1 MIPLPL
7 FFAKA
12 SKDQMRLSPLGTYL
26 GYRSRDKDTGV
37 LNLWVQHR
45 ATGKERQITFEQ
57 ERDVCLLYW
66 FSCDDKTLIYLRE
79 PGKNG
84 SELYHLYAIDLH
96 QEENDGTDENKSA
109 CQEPRDLIGDASTT
123 CAMGFAGGLQVWLDP
138 QQPRRIYTATAPI
151 GVRSMFWSI
160 SCINIDTGERTL
172 VESNPL
178 ATWYGLIWFIACTVV
193 SMALR
198 FLGISGIPQPRA
210 TAQWFPDATM
220 NFRGRLEI
228 SLVDLSCAWS
238 VKGAKQIHGAKEG
251 WKIFYECRWANA
263 NMSLV
268 GSSGG
273 SGTAHIGFSKDGS
286 TVDLHV
292 CGNGDTTS
300 YERYSEG
307 TTEYLQKLECH
318 PRSDITGFLRDPV
331 TGTVQGVT
339 YNYEKPTLK
348 VLSGCPE
355 VLKNDIE
362 YLQNHFKEAAFS
374 IVSRTL
380 DDKTWLVH
388 AQSDMGLSQAQNS
401 PSGYFIFH
409 RGQAANKN
417 MKKESPLQFLMSPQS
432 EMAKYEL
439 GTMSAVHI
447 PARDGEDLLCYLS
460 RPSGSK
466 STTTQNPAPMVL
478 LIHGGPQARDVWQY
492 HPLCQLLVNRGVS
505 VLQVNYRGST
515 GLGTRFI
522 KLGMDGAFAKGV
534 QEDIQDAAAYA
545 VREKWCSPDRIAIMG
560 GSFGGYCALAAMTFM
575 NTSDKLHPLYQ
586 CAVAICP
593 PSIMGAANPHTAFYG
608 NPVVSRYW
616 RQVVS
621 DLNVRFV
628 YNVSIYHGTQIP
640 HQIDLVRK
648 RYSNQQRS
656 VQACIPLVPDG

>member
-1 MIPLPL
+1 MENNIPSNSNMIPLPL
-7 FFAKA
+7 FFANA

-26 GYRSRDKDTGV
+26 GYRSRDKDNGV
-37 LNLWVQHR
+37 LHLWVQHR
-45 ATGKERQITFEQ
+45 ATGKERQITFER

-79 PGKNG
+79 HGKNG
-84 SELYHLYAIDLH
+84 SELYHLYAIDL
-96 QEENDGTDENKSA
+96 QAPEEYDETDEHNFA
-109 CQEPRDLIGDASTT
+109 GQEPRDLIGDASIT

-138 QQPRRIYTATAPI
+138 QQPRRIYAATAPCGI
-151 GVRSMFWSI
+151 RSMFWSI
-160 SCINIDTGERTL
+160 SCIDMDTGDCAL
-172 VESNPL
+172 VEANPL
-178 ATWYGLIWFIACTVV
+178 ATWHGLVWFIACTVV
-193 SMALR
+193 SMAME
-198 FLGISGIPQPRA
+198 FLGVSGVPQPRA
-210 TAQWFPDATM
+210 PAQWFPDANM

-228 SLVDLSCAWS
+228 GLVDLSCAWS
-238 VKGAKQIHGAKEG
+238 VRGAKNSRGAKEG
-251 WKIFYECRWANA
+251 WKTFYECTWANA

-300 YERYSEG
+300 YEQYSEG
-307 TTEYLQKLECH
+307 TGEYLQKLACH
-318 PRSDITGFLRDPV
+318 PRSDITGFLRDPM
-331 TGTVQGVT
+331 TGTVQGVK
-339 YNYEKPTLK
+339 YNFEKPTVK
-348 VLSGCPE
+348 IFSGCPKA
-355 VLKNDIE
+355 LQNDFE
-362 YLQNHFKEAAFS
+362 YLQTHFKEAAFS

-388 AQSDMGLSQAQNS
+388 AHSDMGLSQAQNS
-401 PSGYFIFH
+401 PSGYFMFE
-409 RGQAANKN
+409 RSQEAS
-417 MKKESPLQFLMSPQS
+417 KKLKKGSLQLLMSPQS
-432 EMAKYEL
+432 DMAKYEL

-466 STTTQNPAPMVL
+466 SSTTEKPTPMVL

-492 HPLCQLLVNRGVS
+492 HPLCQLLVNRGFS

-515 GLGTRFI
+515 GLGTRFM

-545 VREKWCSPDRIAIMG
+545 VRKKWCSPDRIAILG

-575 NTSDKLHPLYQ
+575 NTNGDNTNPRYQ

-593 PSIMGAANPHTAFYG
+593 PSIMGAANPHKAFYG
-608 NPVVSRYW
+608 NPVVARYW

-621 DLNVRFV
+621 HLNVV
-628 YNVSIYHGTQIP
+628 CQ
-640 HQIDLVRK
+640 
-648 RYSNQQRS
+648 
-656 VQACIPLVPDG
+656 